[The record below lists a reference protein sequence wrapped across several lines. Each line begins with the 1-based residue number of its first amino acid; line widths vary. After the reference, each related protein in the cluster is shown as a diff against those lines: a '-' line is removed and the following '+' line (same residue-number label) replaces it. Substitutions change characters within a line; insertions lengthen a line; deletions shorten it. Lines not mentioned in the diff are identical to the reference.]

1 MEKVLSQDEIDSLLG
16 GITGGK
22 VETETDVPESEKELE
37 VFDFASSEGPSRL
50 KLPALGTINERF
62 VNLLKKSLSSVL
74 GWAVN
79 VNITSTDPVKFNAFC
94 LSLPLPT
101 SLNIFKMEPLR
112 GLALLVV
119 EAPLV
124 FSFLESFFGG
134 KGVSRVKLEGRDF
147 TTIEIVII
155 EKIVKI
161 ILRDFQQAWSEIHP
175 VEMVFARTEM
185 DPQFAEIVPPGDM
198 VIAMRFAIDLEN
210 TSGKMT
216 LCIPY
221 STLEPIREKL
231 KSRFQD
237 SKQEV
242 EHTWRGYFEEK
253 IKQLP
258 INVSGTLGTT
268 RITGRKLLEMKIDDI
283 IQLDQ
288 KISAP
293 IIVKTEGIAK
303 FKGYPGTYNKKKAI
317 RIEGRIEKE

>member
-16 GITGGK
+16 GITGGA
-22 VETETDVPESEKELE
+22 VETETDVPEKREE
-37 VFDFASSEGPSRL
+37 VAVYDFLSPEGPSHL
-50 KLPALGTINERF
+50 KLPALGTINERL
-62 VNLLKKSLSSVL
+62 VNLLKKSLSSVI

-79 VNITSTDPVKFNAFC
+79 VNITSTDPVKFNDFC

-112 GLALLVV
+112 GLALLVL

-185 DPQFAEIVPPGDM
+185 DPQFAEIVPPSDM

-210 TSGKMT
+210 TSGKMVI
-216 LCIPY
+216 CIPY

-231 KSRFQD
+231 KSRFHD
-237 SKQEV
+237 AKFEI
-242 EHTWRGYFEEK
+242 EHTWRRYFEEK
-253 IKQLP
+253 IKQLT

-268 RITGRKLLEMKIDDI
+268 TITGRKLLDMKVNDI

-288 KISAP
+288 KITAP
-293 IIVKTEGIAK
+293 ITVKTEGIAK
-303 FKGYPGTYNKKKAI
+303 FTGYPGTYNKKKSI
-317 RIEGRIEKE
+317 RIEGRIEKG